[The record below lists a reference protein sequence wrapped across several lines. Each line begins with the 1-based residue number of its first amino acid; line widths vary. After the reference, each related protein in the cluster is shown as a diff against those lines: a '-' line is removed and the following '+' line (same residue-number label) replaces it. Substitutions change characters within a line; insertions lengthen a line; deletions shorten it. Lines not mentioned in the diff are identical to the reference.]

1 MKTKTLFTTGALIAA
16 ALIANSATASAETVW
31 AAENI
36 NRPLTMP
43 ASSFYAGAAV
53 TTFTF
58 DQWIAGVQA
67 GYGVSDEIEAYAT
80 YTLGLDPSSNGA
92 ARLGGGYA
100 FVRGAME
107 GKLELIGR
115 ADIGYD
121 VEGSALA
128 PLVAGIQGQYT
139 IAPKFAVVMP
149 ASHLSIALDGDTK
162 PMTFSVPV
170 GFLFQAAPTFYAQLD
185 TNLATIKIKDAENAF
200 IFADVI
206 PVTLTAAY
214 NSKMLDVGAFF
225 TTDVKNSPGDA
236 YFVGLFA
243 RYYGGV

>member
-1 MKTKTLFTTGALIAA
+1 MKTKTLFTAGALIAA
-16 ALIANSATASAETVW
+16 ALIANSGTASAETVW

-53 TTFTF
+53 TTLTF
-58 DQWIAGVQA
+58 DSWIAGVQG
-67 GYGVSDEIEAYAT
+67 GYGLSDELELYAT
-80 YTLGLDPSSNGA
+80 YTLGLDPSSNGTG
-92 ARLGGGYA
+92 RVGGGYA

-107 GKLELIGR
+107 GKLELVGR

-121 VEGSALA
+121 VEGSAIA

-139 IAPKFAVVMP
+139 LAPKFALVMP
-149 ASHLSIALDGDTK
+149 ASHLSIALDGDVK

-170 GFLFQAAPTFYAQLD
+170 GFLFQAAPTFYLQLD
-185 TNLATIKIKDAENAF
+185 TTLATIKIKDAENAF

-206 PVTLTAAY
+206 PATVTAAY
-214 NSKMLDVGAFF
+214 NSKALDAGVFF
-225 TTDVKNSPGDA
+225 TTDVKNSPADV